1 MPANVHTVFIELEFG
16 PLAGKVHEA
25 LKPEL
30 RASPSDRSTISLAV
44 EGSLLKLFIEAED
57 VISLRA
63 AINTWLRLIKIAE
76 EMVNINK

>member
-1 MPANVHTVFIELEFG
+1 MHTVFIELELLG
-16 PLAGKVHEA
+16 ARKVYEA
-25 LKPEL
+25 LRPEL
-30 RASPSDRSTISLAV
+30 QASPSDRSAISLAV
-44 EGSLLKLFIEAED
+44 DGGLLKLSIEAED